1 MRGEDIA
8 KIAFTLLGKGGHE
21 GRAFNVT
28 GPQALS
34 MAEIATCIGE
44 AIGLG
49 YPTQAQT
56 GRALCSI

>member
-1 MRGEDIA
+1 MCVEDIA
-8 KIAFTLLGKGGHE
+8 KIALTLLSKGGHE

-44 AIGLG
+44 AIGNPVR
-49 YPTQAQT
+49 YHNVNPY
-56 GRALCSI
+56 